1 VDEVV
6 GEASVV
12 LVVAGALMTCP
23 LLPSPPSSAWAV
35 TRKRQSALGVAAVHI
50 RIAPQS
56 FRPAISGSLDGM
68 HFNRQV
74 FDARLHDLL
83 VSTIAELDGVGVSA
97 SFKSGT

>member
-1 VDEVV
+1 MDEVV

-23 LLPSPPSSAWAV
+23 LLPSPPSLAWAV

-74 FDARLHDLL
+74 FVFKIRNVVRKTKQQAL
-83 VSTIAELDGVGVSA
+83 VEHKVR
-97 SFKSGT
+97 